1 MPLRSPVT
9 DHHSPTADDMARL
22 RTVMA
27 ADRTLMAWIRTT
39 LSMISF
45 GFTIYKFL
53 QYLYEAD
60 IEPPA
65 FNPQG
70 PRNLGLTLI
79 ALGVTALLI
88 ACIQYWNE
96 LKRLDSSRTPFSLTL
111 AVAGFVALVGTMAL
125 MNVVFSI
132 GPF

>member
-1 MPLRSPVT
+1 M
-9 DHHSPTADDMARL
+9 
-22 RTVMA
+22 MA

-53 QYLYEAD
+53 QYLYEAGNGT
-60 IEPPA
+60 PVVRQ
-65 FNPQG
+65 QG

-79 ALGVTALLI
+79 VLGVGALLI
-88 ACIQYWNE
+88 ACVQYWNE
-96 LKRLDSSRTPFSLTL
+96 MKRLDTGRTPFSLTL
-111 AVAGFVALVGTMAL
+111 AVAGFVGLIGTMAL

>member
-1 MPLRSPVT
+1 L
-9 DHHSPTADDMARL
+9 PTADDMARM
-22 RTVMA
+22 RTIMA

-53 QYLYEAD
+53 QYLYEAGD
-60 IEPPA
+60 GTLVVRQ
-65 FNPQG
+65 QG

-79 ALGVTALLI
+79 VLGVGALLI
-88 ACIQYWNE
+88 ACVQYWNE
-96 LKRLDSSRTPFSLTL
+96 IKRLDHDRTPFSLTL
-111 AVAGFVALVGTMAL
+111 AVAGFVVLIGTMAL